1 MRLFFAV
8 KLPEALKSAL
18 GDFIMPFRGLPAR
31 VKWVEPRNMHLT
43 LKFLGETD
51 REQLDELKAAA
62 TEAAGGAS
70 PFELNIYG
78 SGAFPNLRRP
88 RVFWVG
94 IDDPQKGLQNLQKT
108 LDYNL
113 GQIGFET
120 ESKKFSP
127 HLTLGRVKERGEI
140 GQLGEAFSR
149 AVFPPVKVAVS
160 EFFLIESKLR
170 PTGPVYTD
178 LIRFPL

>member
-1 MRLFFAV
+1 ML
-8 KLPEALKSAL
+8 L
-18 GDFIMPFRGLPAR
+18 
-31 VKWVEPRNMHLT
+31 
-43 LKFLGETD
+43 
-51 REQLDELKAAA
+51 
-62 TEAAGGAS
+62 AGGYDRACKMRC
-70 PFELNIYG
+70 LG
-78 SGAFPNLRRP
+78 G
-88 RVFWVG
+88 
-94 IDDPQKGLQNLQKT
+94 KNLQKT